1 MIKESFI
8 LIHKS
13 CLLIEMN
20 FQQYSI
26 LPLQEVAV
34 RTVSDGYTLYFG
46 WLHPLDVMATPFI
59 AKGVALR
66 KRYFTRK
73 KTGYNSS
80 IYVWG
85 DMQ

>member
-1 MIKESFI
+1 
-8 LIHKS
+8 
-13 CLLIEMN
+13 
-20 FQQYSI
+20 
-26 LPLQEVAV
+26 
-34 RTVSDGYTLYFG
+34 
-46 WLHPLDVMATPFI
+46 VMATPFI